1 MHYETIQCKMYSVGQ
16 ADDTSLPLSCGRLD
30 VGPVLLG
37 PTQTNDYEERAGVG
51 SGQEDPSG
59 QVFLVKDRS
68 VINKLDLLVT
78 AARDKFAHSF
88 PMEDSNLSSSASSQP
103 DGGNLMHKASSSH
116 RKNLS
121 RLPFPNMVGPKCL
134 RLMEVVN
141 SVGASCR
148 RRKISRE
155 ARSKSGSVNDDQ
167 LGNIDETEEATEVQ
181 QQPPTN
187 SGLNFILGE
196 NSVEDVEGFLANQK
210 DPNVKKSEAA
220 QLLEIQSELG
230 INFVESK
237 EQSEARLVEMEVR
250 DGEKL
255 ESCVETVVPQ

>member
-1 MHYETIQCKMYSVGQ
+1 MYSVGQ

-37 PTQTNDYEERAGVG
+37 PTQTNDYEELHVG
-51 SGQEDPSG
+51 D
-59 QVFLVKDRS
+59 
-68 VINKLDLLVT
+68 
-78 AARDKFAHSF
+78 AR
-88 PMEDSNLSSSASSQP
+88 
-103 DGGNLMHKASSSH
+103 
-116 RKNLS
+116 
-121 RLPFPNMVGPKCL
+121 FPNMVGPKCL